1 MRVSINSL
9 YPMRFIT
16 TIRIVLFIFFLVS
29 FQVSA
34 KTFDISGFAN
44 ANQLIWDS
52 SFKLYI
58 DEYFG
63 KHKKSYFWSNSLT
76 SEQVKSGFGGPS
88 DAVKVMDSSTY
99 FVSACRQHSCPEK
112 SAYVTDG
119 EFDLFR
125 RYFISLRTR
134 HGAAEYCPEGQLVVF
149 YKSNLDTEYLSPHVI
164 KWKDYYAPKANII
177 YEKII

>member
-1 MRVSINSL
+1 MRI
-9 YPMRFIT
+9 M
-16 TIRIVLFIFFLVS
+16 LFVFFLMS
-29 FQVSA
+29 FQVNA

-63 KHKKSYFWSNSLT
+63 NHKKSYFWSNSLT
-76 SEQVKSGFGGPS
+76 SEQVRSGFGGPS
-88 DAVKVMDSSTY
+88 NAVQAVDSSTY

-119 EFDLFR
+119 EFELFAV
-125 RYFISLRTR
+125 ISFLC
-134 HGAAEYCPEGQLVVF
+134 GQEDEQEAKAVEYCPDGQLVIF
-149 YKSNLDTEYLSPHVI
+149 YRSSLDAEYLSLHLI
-164 KWKDYYAPKANII
+164 KWKNDHAPNAKIL